1 MRSVRVELR
10 PEDVDKAAAAWL
22 DGFEVAVHGD
32 VEPYGTGMRMRGG
45 AGVRGQAGVNGLA
58 RVS

>member
-32 VEPYGTGMRMRGG
+32 VEPYGTGMRMRG
-45 AGVRGQAGVNGLA
+45 VRAFVV
-58 RVS
+58 RPE